1 MSTSLLRT
9 TPQGERKAIQGI
21 ERAGVRAWTPTE
33 DRVKRAYRYSKK
45 KRVVTVPLAPGYI
58 IVETD
63 SPHRLVHEVE
73 QVAGVIGSLREP
85 DVARLRGMADIAAD
99 PTKPS
104 KVVHSKTLAVGQA
117 IVVREGPF
125 RELHAKI
132 KEIIGADA
140 MIMLDIFGRPTPA
153 TMPLEWLDPL

>member
-1 MSTSLLRT
+1 MTSLLRT

-45 KRVVTVPLAPGYI
+45 KRTVTVPLAPGYI

-63 SPHRLVHEVE
+63 NPHRLIHEIE
-73 QVAGVIGSLREP
+73 QVAGVVGSLREA
-85 DVARLRGMADIAAD
+85 DVARLRGMPEIAKD
-99 PTKPS
+99 PKKAS
-104 KVVHSKTLAVGQA
+104 NLVHNKTLAVGQS
-117 IVVREGPF
+117 VTVLKGPF
-125 RELHAKI
+125 RHHPG
-132 KEIIGADA
+132 IINVIDGKNAT
-140 MIMLDIFGRPTPA
+140 LDVSLFGRPTPA